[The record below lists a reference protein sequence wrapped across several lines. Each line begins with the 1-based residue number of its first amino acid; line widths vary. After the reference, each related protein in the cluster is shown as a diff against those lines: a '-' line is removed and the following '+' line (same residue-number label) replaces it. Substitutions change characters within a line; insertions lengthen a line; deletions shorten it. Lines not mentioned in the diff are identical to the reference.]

1 MDKVWAEALRL
12 IRTVRPGFKAKYA
25 QEAPGLHSCV
35 WPDRRISYGWLVILG
50 LKDRKQT
57 TIHEMAHI
65 LIWDLGDQDG
75 IPVNVQRAFPGVVE
89 QDYTA
94 ETYKTLRKFLPI
106 RVTGA
111 VTRYGASHPLE
122 DLTEAVRLVLQ
133 DLDNFPKKSVQRKK
147 CRAVRRWLGLP
158 TR

>member
-25 QEAPGLHSCV
+25 QEAPGLHSHV

-50 LKDRKQT
+50 LKNRKQT
-57 TIHEMAHI
+57 TIHEMCHL
-65 LIWDLGDQDG
+65 LIWDLENPEGVPEYIQK
-75 IPVNVQRAFPGVVE
+75 AFPGVIDQE
-89 QDYTA
+89 YSA
-94 ETYKTLRKFLPI
+94 ETYSTFRKLLPI

-122 DLTEAVRLVLQ
+122 DLTEAFRLVLQ
-133 DLDNFPKKSVQRKK
+133 GLDRFPKGSIQAKK
-147 CRAVRRWLGLP
+147 CRAVRRWLSHS
-158 TR
+158 